1 LLPIEYIL
9 WKDKVLAYIIRAEM
23 LPDKTTFITP
33 PDLNFQAGFVVYP
46 AGTEI
51 GRHIHRSLERQIVG
65 TSEVLLIR
73 KGSCIIDI
81 YNDDREKVASVEL
94 RTGDVVLVVGGAHGF
109 SMLEDTVFFEIKQGP
124 YLGID
129 EKEHF

>member
-1 LLPIEYIL
+1 LLPIEYIR

-23 LPDKTTFITP
+23 HPEKTTFITP

-51 GRHIHRSLERQIVG
+51 KRHIHRSLERQIVG

-73 KGSCIIDI
+73 KGNCIIDI